1 MKAAKTATKKGA
13 ARRGRDADAV
23 IIKMARKGAF
33 ERIGEAAIAAAH
45 KAGRSATVLI
55 DGGIYDL
62 HPDGTRTLLKA
73 M

>member
-1 MKAAKTATKKGA
+1 MKKSATKRAK
-13 ARRGRDADAV
+13 DADAV
-23 IIKMARKGAF
+23 IIRMARKGAF
-33 ERIGEAAIAAAH
+33 ERIGEVAIAAAH